1 MKQAAQRLT
10 GVLAAGLLLAGCAGA
25 GSNAASSDGYA
36 TVPPEQ
42 LVRRLA
48 TVYASPTPDADAV
61 RQTQVAI
68 RPTAD
73 LRMPTA
79 QPSPTVYIGIF
90 LGAEDAGGGLPVID
104 PARYQ
109 GTLAAAV
116 PPLDATQAAGACAIP
131 VDPVFGAS
139 WTSNAEAVTGIRC
152 PIEAAQAYIGTAQIF
167 ERGAMYFVP
176 SGAIW
181 SIAISGTGGP
191 YWFVPQA
198 PPDTPS
204 EIPAPDGL
212 RLPQLGFGAVWRG
225 VAGVRE
231 ALGFARTDE
240 TAASLTVQRFENGT
254 LILDSSAGQVFVL
267 VGPADSGTAF
277 GPY

>member
-1 MKQAAQRLT
+1 MMRVGRFVSA
-10 GVLAAGLLLAGCAGA
+10 LALIALLAGCAGA
-25 GSNAASSDGYA
+25 ADNAASGASGYA
-36 TVPPEQ
+36 TVPPDQ

-61 RQTQVAI
+61 RQTQIAI
-68 RPTAD
+68 RPTVDIRPAV
-73 LRMPTA
+73 LTPT
-79 QPSPTVYIGIF
+79 PTIYIGIF
-90 LGAEDAGGGLPVID
+90 LGVEDAGGGLPVID

-109 GTLAAAV
+109 GTLSAAV
-116 PPLDATQAAGACAIP
+116 VPLDATVSAGACTIP
-131 VDPVFGAS
+131 VDPIFGAS
-139 WTSNAEAVTGIRC
+139 WTSNTDAVAAIRC
-152 PIEAAQAYIGTAQIF
+152 PIEGAQSYVGTAQIF

-181 SIAISGTGGP
+181 SIAIAGGGGP

-198 PPDTPS
+198 PPDQPS
-204 EIPAPDGL
+204 EVAPPDGL

-225 VAGVRE
+225 VPGVRD

-240 TAASLTVQRFENGT
+240 TASSLTVQRFENGT

-267 VGPADSGTAF
+267 VGPAESGTAF